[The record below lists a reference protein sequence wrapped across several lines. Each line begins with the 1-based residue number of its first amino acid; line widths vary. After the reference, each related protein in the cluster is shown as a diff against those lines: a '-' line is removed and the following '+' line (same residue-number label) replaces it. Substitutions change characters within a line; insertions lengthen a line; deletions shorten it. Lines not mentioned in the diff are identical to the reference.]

1 VMNLV
6 LNARDAMPQGGRV
19 TIETGTAQLSPGERE
34 LSGRFTTLSVTDT
47 GHGMDA
53 ATLQRIWEPF
63 FTTKPPGH
71 GTGLGLASVYG
82 SVKQGGG
89 FVWADSEP
97 GRGTTVQV
105 YWPEV
110 PAEPEPVV
118 EAEPPAPLV
127 GGTETVLIV
136 EDEEL
141 VRALGVRAL
150 KTFGYTC
157 HGAHNAAE
165 ALRLLNDPEASVD
178 LVVTD
183 VVMPG
188 MSGGALGSQV
198 ARLRPG
204 MPVLYTS
211 AFSDEDVIRRGMLGE
226 GRPFLQKPFTPTE
239 LARMVREALDAAGA
253 VRSERQTVL

>member
-1 VMNLV
+1 
-6 LNARDAMPQGGRV
+6 
-19 TIETGTAQLSPGERE
+19 
-34 LSGRFTTLSVTDT
+34 
-47 GHGMDA
+47 
-53 ATLQRIWEPF
+53 
-63 FTTKPPGH
+63 
-71 GTGLGLASVYG
+71 
-82 SVKQGGG
+82 
-89 FVWADSEP
+89 
-97 GRGTTVQV
+97 
-105 YWPEV
+105 
-110 PAEPEPVV
+110 
-118 EAEPPAPLV
+118 
-127 GGTETVLIV
+127 
-136 EDEEL
+136 
-141 VRALGVRAL
+141 VRAL

-165 ALRLLNDPEASVD
+165 TLRLLNDPEASVD